1 MKKLCTSSA
10 LAHEKCPQTRSRLG
24 GAIFLSLFLIVSSL
38 FISPPPAHA
47 LLKEE
52 LTGPM
57 NNFQYGY
64 GTIDP
69 NCDLTGIDDGVV
81 VKNGRGFGPTYFAA
95 IPALMITGIQSQ
107 DGTPCTEV
115 SLLPQTG
122 KFVSMLFNNQVSS
135 QEYIADLMDNVGL
148 PTVSRAYAQ
157 GTGYGAMA
165 PFLPFWKAFR
175 NLAYSL
181 YIIMFVVVGIMI
193 MLRTKV
199 NAQTIITIQTA
210 LPNLLITL
218 LLITFSYAIVGF
230 MIDLMYFLI
239 YFLVFLLS
247 SPGIDIISTPTKAI
261 SRLMGGSAW
270 NVIFEGRNSVIWAI
284 AASINSLLSGVG
296 GVLKV
301 VGKAGAIFSLTYLLA
316 AVWLGVTMIKLLFT
330 LVKAYVMLIVQTV
343 TAPVQL
349 LMNAMP
355 GSKAFSEWL
364 KKTASYLLPF
374 PVVGAMFIMAAI
386 FVGDPSRALLFKGT
400 TLGDPNPF
408 GINTNSEFYTA
419 IGTDGK
425 VWLPPFTLTS
435 GNLQGNDIM
444 ALIGFFIFTM
454 TPAAAKMA
462 MDWLQVKESPYTSE
476 IGAGLSGAWGLAQG
490 PIGIGRGIKQQ
501 AEQRTLMRDQAT
513 WIGNA
518 VGTNKTQEPVP
529 K

>member
-1 MKKLCTSSA
+1 MQKLFLFFFPLLFLTFSS
-10 LAHEKCPQTRSRLG
+10 LAHPTTAH
-24 GAIFLSLFLIVSSL
+24 AIFDELSE
-38 FISPPPAHA
+38 
-47 LLKEE
+47 K
-52 LTGPM
+52 TPM
-57 NNFQYGY
+57 NNFKYGF
-64 GTIDP
+64 GSID
-69 NCDLTGIDDGVV
+69 CDLAGVDDAS
-81 VKNGRGFGPTYFAA
+81 VKHGRGWGPTYLVA
-95 IPALMITGIQSQ
+95 IPSLMITGLQAA
-107 DGTPCTEV
+107 DGTPCTDTAM
-115 SLLPQTG
+115 LPQTG
-122 KFVSMLFNNQVSS
+122 KMVAMLFNNQISS
-135 QEYIADLMDNVGL
+135 QEYIADLMDNIGI
-148 PTVSRAYAQ
+148 PTVNHAYAQ

-199 NAQTIITIQTA
+199 NAQTIISIQTA

-239 YFLVFLLS
+239 YFVVFLLS

-261 SRLMGGSAW
+261 ARLMSGSAW
-270 NVIFEGRNSVIWAI
+270 TVMFEGRNSVIWAV
-284 AASINSLLSGVG
+284 AAAIDSLLAGVG
-296 GVLKV
+296 TGLLGVL
-301 VGKAGAIFSLTYLLA
+301 GKAAAIFSPTYLIA
-316 AVWLGVTMIKLLFT
+316 AVWLGIVMIKLMFT

-355 GSKAFSEWL
+355 GSKAFSGWI

-386 FVGDPSRALLFKGT
+386 FIGDPSKS
-400 TLGDPNPF
+400 TLWNSNIFGGDTNPF
-408 GINTNSEFYTA
+408 GIKTDSSFYTA
-419 IGTDGK
+419 TGADGDM
-425 VWLPPFTLTS
+425 WLPPFTLS
-435 GNLQGNDIM
+435 GTNLQGNDIM

-476 IGAGLSGAWGLAQG
+476 IGAGWTAGMGLAQY
-490 PIGIGRGIKQQ
+490 PIGIGKGIKQQ
-501 AEQRTLMRDQAT
+501 AEQRALMRSQAD
-513 WIGNA
+513 WIGTA
-518 VGTNKTQEPVP
+518 VSKNKTQEPTP